1 MGSPP
6 RLYVNLNPILLANS
20 RNLAEASPPHSA
32 PRVHRNLLTRAAYS
46 LTLLHDFLEH
56 LELEGRLEADEVH
69 AALAAEVPPVEP
81 VPVLELVPRLAPRQE
96 VVVVAQLSMGRPCK
110 E

>member
-1 MGSPP
+1 M
-6 RLYVNLNPILLANS
+6 NLHQILLANS

-32 PRVHRNLLTRAAYS
+32 PRMHRNLLTRAAAYS

-96 VVVVAQLSMGRPCK
+96 VVVVAQLSMRCPC
-110 E
+110 

>member
-1 MGSPP
+1 MPVFCLL
-6 RLYVNLNPILLANS
+6 LYYTAICS
-20 RNLAEASPPHSA
+20 RASHT
-32 PRVHRNLLTRAAYS
+32 HS

-81 VPVLELVPRLAPRQE
+81 VPVLELVPRLAPREE
-96 VVVVAQLSMGRPCK
+96 VVVAAQLSVGDPW
-110 E
+110 